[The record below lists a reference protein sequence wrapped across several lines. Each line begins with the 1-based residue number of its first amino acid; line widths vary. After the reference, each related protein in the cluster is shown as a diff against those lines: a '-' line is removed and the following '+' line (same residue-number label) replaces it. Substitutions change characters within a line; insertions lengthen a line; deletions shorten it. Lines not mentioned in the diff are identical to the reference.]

1 MASADIDVRRGSE
14 AEAGVVEAPIT
25 LDEPAAKALGFFD
38 QVGLWGNL
46 GVSLLGFTGAMVV
59 LQPFGPGTAK
69 LSFVAALVATV
80 VGTALGT
87 AAVGLAAVPGARTG
101 SPAMVLLRG
110 LFGARLSYL
119 PTVLNILQLLGWGT
133 FEIVVISS
141 AAHQLAPGVP
151 FWAFKLMAGV
161 VTTLLALRPLGVVRV
176 LRKYVTVAVVVVMV
190 YLFVQLLREPMPS
203 VPGASWHFFWP
214 AVDSTLA
221 VAISWVPVAADFTR
235 HSKSPRTA
243 FSATF
248 VGYTVTQ
255 VACYALGLVAILT
268 VAQDGSQ
275 SHIWGAFIA
284 VAFGKV
290 AFAILAIRE
299 IDQSFCNVYST
310 AVSTQNLRPHWDRRV
325 LALAIGTLATVLAL
339 AVDIDNYSSFLS
351 VIGSVFVPLFA
362 VLVVDYFVFGGAR
375 HWNLSQQSPP
385 RWEMLAPWLVGFVVY
400 QLVYP
405 GGVSWWATMWEHVAS
420 WLHFT
425 VQTWMSASL
434 LSFVVAAALTV
445 VVRLA
450 VRRPTST
457 PASASASITAS

>member
-1 MASADIDVRRGSE
+1 MASIELDVQHDPQPQL
-14 AEAGVVEAPIT
+14 AHAEAPIT

-38 QVGLWGNL
+38 QVGLWANL

-59 LQPFGPGTAK
+59 LQPLGSGSPE
-69 LSFVAALVATV
+69 LSLVAALLATI
-80 VGTALGT
+80 VGTVLGT

-101 SPAMVLLRG
+101 APAMVLLRG

-141 AAHQLAPGVP
+141 AAHQVAPGLP
-151 FWAFKLMAGV
+151 LWSYKLIAGAI
-161 VTTLLALRPLGVVRV
+161 TTGLALKPLGAVRV
-176 LRKYVTVAVVVVMV
+176 LRKYVTVAVAIVLV
-190 YLFVQLLREPMPS
+190 YLFVQLLREPMPAVAHS
-203 VPGASWHFFWP
+203 SWHSFWP
-214 AVDSTLA
+214 AVDATLA
-221 VAISWVPVAADFTR
+221 VAISWVPVASDFTR
-235 HSKSPRTA
+235 HSKSAKTA
-243 FSATF
+243 FSAAF

-255 VACYALGLVAILT
+255 TACYALGLVAILT
-268 VAQDGSQ
+268 VARDGDP

-284 VAFGKV
+284 VALGKV
-290 AFAILAIRE
+290 AFAILALRE

-310 AVSTQNLRPHWDRRV
+310 AVSTQNVRPRWDRRI
-325 LALAIGTLATVLAL
+325 LAVVIGTLATVLAL
-339 AVDIDNYSSFLS
+339 AINIDNYASFLS

-362 VLVVDYFVFGGAR
+362 VLVVDYFAFDGAHR
-375 HWNLSQQSPP
+375 WNLAENSPA
-385 RWEMLAPWLVGFVVY
+385 RWEMVVPWVVGFVVY
-400 QLVYP
+400 QLIYP
-405 GGVSWWATMWEHVAS
+405 GSISWWATMWAHVAS

-450 VRRPTST
+450 AKLRPR
-457 PASASASITAS
+457 AVGE